1 MKTKSFT
8 KGLVGCALL
17 AASLVT
23 GCKEYDDTGIR
34 KDIADLQGRVESLE
48 AWCETA
54 KGQISALQSLVAAVE
69 SRDYI
74 TGVEPVT
81 EAGKETGYAI
91 SLGSGKTFTVKHGT
105 QGDPGVTPQIGVA
118 KDEANPSDENY
129 YWTVKTGDD
138 EPEFIVDPAT
148 GNKMPVTGEKGD
160 TPELSVAEDNG
171 RLYWK
176 VGEDWLLSDGAKVPA
191 TGEQGDA
198 IFAENGVDYTTDPN
212 NVTFTLADGTKLTL
226 PRVNEVS
233 VGFDDYE
240 LAYVGTHTEIALEL
254 PATLKEG
261 DYTALMAEIKTEG
274 GTGTAIATRAAAA
287 SSWQVEV
294 TKPTFGTDGVCNND
308 AKVKITVP
316 NTETTGSQAI
326 LKVTLVDTKG
336 REATASKPLEFR
348 GTSIAA
354 DEVANTTFEDGKDY
368 MIQGNGAV
376 ITLTDAKEIKG
387 KNVTISD
394 IVFDSPKAV
403 NVKAESVTLD
413 GVTLSGSQPKANGN
427 AMMSINDAQTV
438 TISNLTMGKTDG
450 YNTIEIGLNSTT
462 LPSEINI
469 ENVRFEEAISNNAI
483 LIFGTQSDATVN
495 IADCYFKEVSNV
507 LRLSNKTNATNI
519 KVNIKDC
526 TVDQWESTPAY
537 AGFLICE
544 DYTSTTEENAKQNN
558 LFGNGKITVTFDNVT
573 GPHGKIDFSNDIAA
587 GTNGGAEQAYYVFY
601 DQGGVV
607 PYSTQTYP
615 TFIFK

>member
-118 KDEANPSDENY
+118 KDEANPSDDNY

-148 GNKMPVTGEKGD
+148 GGKMAVTGEKGD
-160 TPELSVAEDNG
+160 TPELSVEEDNG

-176 VGEDWLLSDGAKVPA
+176 VDGDWLLSGGAKVPA

-198 IFAENGVDYTTDPN
+198 IFAADGVDYTTDPTC
-212 NVTFTLADGTKLTL
+212 VTFTLADGTKLTL

-240 LAYVGTHTEIALEL
+240 LAYVGTSTEIALKL
-254 PATLKEG
+254 PTTLKEG

-294 TKPTFGTDGVCNND
+294 TKPTFGTDGVCKND

-316 NTETTGSQAI
+316 DTETTGSQAI

-354 DEVANTTFEDGKDY
+354 DDVASTVFEDGKDY
-368 MIQGNGAV
+368 MIQGNGTIV
-376 ITLTDAKEIKG
+376 TLTDVKEIKG

-413 GVTLSGSQPKANGN
+413 GVTLSGNQPKSNGN

-483 LIFGTQSDATVN
+483 LIFGTQSNATVN

-507 LRLSNKTNATNI
+507 LRLSNKQNATGV

-526 TVDQWESTPAY
+526 TVDQWDSTPAY

-544 DYTSTTEENAKQNN
+544 DYTSDTEANAKRNN
-558 LFGNGKITVTFDNVT
+558 LFGNEKITVTFDNVT
-573 GPHGKIDFSNDIAA
+573 GPHGKIDFFNDIAA
-587 GTNGGAEQAYYVFY
+587 GTNGGAEQAYYVYY
-601 DQGGVV
+601 DQGGIV